1 MSIRD
6 AAKKVEDLV
15 NEDQTTY
22 RIEEEDEEDNLEPP
36 FVIAVQG
43 SLESGKTTLIKSL
56 VYYFTRQKVTTVKGT
71 ITLRTNRNQRITFLE
86 CPTNM

>member
-1 MSIRD
+1 MG
-6 AAKKVEDLV
+6 AEE
-15 NEDQTTY
+15 NTTY
-22 RIEEEDEEDNLEPP
+22 RVESLEEEEEDNLEPP
-36 FVIAVQG
+36 FVIVVQG

-56 VYYFTRQKVTTVKGT
+56 VFHFTKQKVTSVKGT

>member
-36 FVIAVQG
+36 FVIAV
-43 SLESGKTTLIKSL
+43 
-56 VYYFTRQKVTTVKGT
+56 
-71 ITLRTNRNQRITFLE
+71 
-86 CPTNM
+86 

>member
-1 MSIRD
+1 METEQE
-6 AAKKVEDLV
+6 A
-15 NEDQTTY
+15 
-22 RIEEEDEEDNLEPP
+22 EEDNLEPP

-43 SLESGKTTLIKSL
+43 SLESGKTTVISSL
-56 VYYFTRQKVTTVKGT
+56 VYHFTRQKVTSVKGT